1 MNSESQVLG
10 SEINTPTQQKK
21 YWSGNLRIVSDLM
34 WCILISLL
42 LMWSSQSHHT
52 SQTSTIP
59 NSSQIGQYIEESS
72 QSGDY
77 LKPRSSAEEIS
88 HQISSLFGRVVGCFF
103 IFFFWS
109 WNREHLKCRSARITI
124 HFLCWT
130 MFIIAII
137 NLAFLGLYF
146 PRSLSEY
153 TGWYVLI
160 LTTLWS
166 AFIARKYK
174 AIMWTN
180 TKQVNLK

>member
-1 MNSESQVLG
+1 MNSEPQG
-10 SEINTPTQQKK
+10 FEINTPTQQKK

-42 LMWSSQSHHT
+42 LMWSSQSHHA
-52 SQTSTIP
+52 SQPSTIP

-88 HQISSLFGRVVGCFF
+88 HQISSLVGRVVGCFF

-130 MFIIAII
+130 MFTIALIT
-137 NLAFLGLYF
+137 LAFLGLYF
-146 PRSLSEY
+146 PRSLREY

-160 LTTLWS
+160 LTIVWS
-166 AFIARKYK
+166 AFIIRKYK
-174 AIMWTN
+174 AIMWPN